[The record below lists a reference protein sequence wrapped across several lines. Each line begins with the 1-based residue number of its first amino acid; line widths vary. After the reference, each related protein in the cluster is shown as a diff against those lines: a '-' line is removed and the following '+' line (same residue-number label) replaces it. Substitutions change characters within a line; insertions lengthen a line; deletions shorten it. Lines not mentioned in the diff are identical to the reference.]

1 MSRKVRG
8 REVCEISGEQEF
20 GGGETWH
27 CSRTLTLESLAMD
40 EKERQGEHTNI
51 TSKLHSFHV
60 QPRIVC
66 LNYLSAGP
74 TYLIKETREI
84 KRSECLYG
92 HTN

>member
-40 EKERQGEHTNI
+40 EKERQ
-51 TSKLHSFHV
+51 
-60 QPRIVC
+60 R
-66 LNYLSAGP
+66 
-74 TYLIKETREI
+74 
-84 KRSECLYG
+84 
-92 HTN
+92 